1 MEASILE
8 MGRVHLARDGA
19 AALSLRAVA
28 RDLGVA
34 SSAVYRY
41 VDSRDELLTRLII
54 DAFTALGDAVDAAL
68 AESHDPMERFTVIA
82 VTVRGWALAHPHLY
96 ALIYGSPVPGYKAPG
111 ERTIEPGTRVVMRLL
126 EDLADLAARP
136 DGPEFPASE
145 HTAAGR
151 ALETLLADPAV
162 AAYDIP
168 PALLSRGLAAWNLV
182 LGAITAEIFGQY
194 GPGFVS
200 DPEAHFA
207 AIVRLADGLI
217 PPAGRI

>member
-28 RDLGVA
+28 RNLGVA

-41 VDSRDELLTRLII
+41 VNSRDELLTRLII

-68 AESHDPMERFTVIA
+68 AEAPDGNRRFGIIA
-82 VTVRGWALAHPHLY
+82 ATVRAWGLTQPHLY
-96 ALIYGSPVPGYKAPG
+96 ALIYGSPVPGYNAPG
-111 ERTIEPGTRVVMRLL
+111 ERTTEAGTRVVMRLL
-126 EDLADLAARP
+126 EDLADLAASP
-136 DGPEFPASE
+136 DGPEFPESE
-145 HTAAGR
+145 HAAAGR

-200 DPEAHFA
+200 DPEAHFS
-207 AIVRLADGLI
+207 AIVTLAEGLVLG
-217 PPAGRI
+217 A

>member
-28 RDLGVA
+28 RNLGVA

-41 VDSRDELLTRLII
+41 VNSRDELLTRLII

-68 AESHDPMERFTVIA
+68 AEAPDGNRRFGIIA
-82 VTVRGWALAHPHLY
+82 ATVRAWGLTQPHLY
-96 ALIYGSPVPGYKAPG
+96 ALIYGSPVPGYNAPG
-111 ERTIEPGTRVVMRLL
+111 ERTTEAGTRVVMRLL
-126 EDLADLAARP
+126 EDLADLAASP
-136 DGPEFPASE
+136 DGPEFPESE
-145 HTAAGR
+145 HAAAGR

-194 GPGFVS
+194 GPDFVS
-200 DPEAHFA
+200 DPEAHFS
-207 AIVRLADGLI
+207 AIVTLADGLVL
-217 PPAGRI
+217 GS

>member
-28 RDLGVA
+28 RNLGVA

-41 VDSRDELLTRLII
+41 VNSRDELLTRLII

-68 AESHDPMERFTVIA
+68 AEAPDGNRRFGIIA
-82 VTVRGWALAHPHLY
+82 ATVRSWGLAQPHLY
-96 ALIYGSPVPGYKAPG
+96 ALIYGSPVPGYNAPG
-111 ERTIEPGTRVVMRLL
+111 ERTTEAGTRVVMRLL
-126 EDLADLAARP
+126 EDLADLAASP
-136 DGPEFPASE
+136 DGPEFPESE
-145 HTAAGR
+145 HAAAGR

-200 DPEAHFA
+200 DPEAHFS
-207 AIVRLADGLI
+207 AIVTLADGLVL
-217 PPAGRI
+217 GS